1 MVAILLV
8 DFEREVLKHLLMR
21 IVVKRF
27 ELTQVITVNELNQ
40 LIVVLQ
46 F

>member
-27 ELTQVITVNELNQ
+27 ELTQVITVNELDQ